1 MGTPFAAP
9 VYSDGI
15 DRARRDPAQLK
26 QGWVYLEALRRNPPG
41 QWGADRWEQVNHF
54 RDIIYVA
61 GRRVMSL
68 FFAATYTPARRKR
81 PRRGK
86 TTFGPGGTVAKS
98 VGRSAREGRDEDY
111 TPIDDCDHPLYR
123 LATRPNPHESMGRVT
138 AKGIL
143 QYLLTGV
150 YPAWCVPN
158 ANGRPVELYPLRTP
172 FLYPQPPSPQ
182 YPRGAWR
189 VTATGQGWMTNLP
202 FGASAGTVLPGE
214 EVARLLN
221 PHPII
226 DYDGFSPL
234 TAGGVQLDVLQS
246 IDESRKSAMDSGL
259 NLDAVMLVPGGE
271 QATLDRLSAQMTE
284 KAGGARNHRKFV
296 ALATQDFG
304 AGGKTALE
312 TLGTA
317 PKDMDYPQGWEQM
330 TKFALALFG
339 VPPAVAG
346 LTPTGGNAE
355 LFAARRQFLDQ
366 QSGLVGEVGDF
377 YTRCLADPYSSFPG
391 EYVLQVKPQ
400 PVDDHEFRE
409 TQVKRRIDADLV
421 TYNEARAM
429 DDADPVPG
437 GDVPVSIY
445 LDTLKQKMAPPPQQ
459 PNLSPLGGGK
469 PPLLPGATPTRG
481 APPGEELPE
490 AEGTR
495 PPAANR
501 VAKAFDESKVKRDH
515 GKFAA
520 KEAHAERSKAR
531 ESRRD
536 AAGDARAHHDLSA
549 PPVGSGWHE
558 GLSDE
563 QHAAALKQH
572 WDDHATHTRTV
583 RRKLEAAGAS
593 ERELAE
599 FDRRAEKAR
608 GALEK
613 HHPRLAKLR
622 AKAIAAR
629 KAADDHD
636 ALRDAIEAEEPEEPT
651 PEDEPEEPDK
661 PEPPVSEFPDLSPG
675 GEPKREDY
683 DSDGEHED
691 AVAQWESDVNDYDEF
706 EKDYDEW
713 EGERRDWREERA
725 AVAARNE
732 KAEAA
737 HAKARAAWEKKLD
750 RHDEKAEKLTERA
763 DDAESDHGAADDE
776 YREEYEDGLGRVGEH
791 VSDVEDRII
800 ADADAEDE
808 ADPEPDDEDEDEPV
822 GKAMSALTLSG
833 GGALVPGGGAAVA
846 GKRKKGRKCRPGLGR
861 FLRRELKA
869 LGR

>member
-1 MGTPFAAP
+1 MGTTFSAP

-26 QGWVYLEALRRNPPG
+26 QGWAYLEALRRNPPG

-54 RDIIYVA
+54 KDIIYVA

-86 TTFGPGGTVAKS
+86 TTFGPAGTVAKS
-98 VGRSAREGRDEDY
+98 VGQSSREGRDEDY

-409 TQVKRRIDADLV
+409 QQVKRRIDADLV

-445 LDTLKQKMAPPPQQ
+445 LDTLKAKLAPPPQSG
-459 PNLSPLGGGK
+459 PGIPPEAGGAPK
-469 PPLLPGATPTRG
+469 PLPGATPTGG

-495 PPAANR
+495 PP
-501 VAKAFDESKVKRDH
+501 
-515 GKFAA
+515 
-520 KEAHAERSKAR
+520 
-531 ESRRD
+531 
-536 AAGDARAHHDLSA
+536 
-549 PPVGSGWHE
+549 
-558 GLSDE
+558 
-563 QHAAALKQH
+563 
-572 WDDHATHTRTV
+572 
-583 RRKLEAAGAS
+583 
-593 ERELAE
+593 LA
-599 FDRRAEKAR
+599 
-608 GALEK
+608 
-613 HHPRLAKLR
+613 
-622 AKAIAAR
+622 
-629 KAADDHD
+629 
-636 ALRDAIEAEEPEEPT
+636 
-651 PEDEPEEPDK
+651 
-661 PEPPVSEFPDLSPG
+661 
-675 GEPKREDY
+675 
-683 DSDGEHED
+683 
-691 AVAQWESDVNDYDEF
+691 
-706 EKDYDEW
+706 
-713 EGERRDWREERA
+713 
-725 AVAARNE
+725 
-732 KAEAA
+732 
-737 HAKARAAWEKKLD
+737 
-750 RHDEKAEKLTERA
+750 
-763 DDAESDHGAADDE
+763 
-776 YREEYEDGLGRVGEH
+776 
-791 VSDVEDRII
+791 
-800 ADADAEDE
+800 
-808 ADPEPDDEDEDEPV
+808 
-822 GKAMSALTLSG
+822 KAMSALTLSG

-846 GKRKKGRKCRPGLGR
+846 GKRTKKRKCRPGLGR